1 MSTFLWQ
8 LERAR
13 ELRER
18 RKQQNRCDRCD
29 RCDFYYFKTL
39 EKCPHCSELP
49 DYKVKLLIKRRKKER
64 ATIGKYMFI
73 GMFVILFLLYII
85 NT

>member
-1 MSTFLWQ
+1 MSIFLWQ
-8 LERAR
+8 IERAK

-18 RKQQNRCDRCD
+18 RKKQNKCNRCGF
-29 RCDFYYFKTL
+29 FYLKTL

-49 DYKVKLLIKRRKKER
+49 DYKVKLLINKRRKER
-64 ATIGKYMFI
+64 TTIGKFMLLAMLLI
-73 GMFVILFLLYII
+73 ILAFYLT